1 LLSVAVLAGIGLATT
16 PSMARAQQAIGYAY
30 AGPMDASIRL
40 RSEAWNVGG
49 GGEWGIGNKLS
60 VGGELSYLNLPG
72 GERRTEWGGESEPP
86 ANVLLVSTNASWH
99 FRGSS
104 RSSWRPFVTGGLSA
118 MPGLG
123 LFNAGVGVD
132 RWISP
137 HAGIRL
143 EVRDQFWASAYG
155 AGSAMLGF
163 RAGIVF
169 R

>member
-1 LLSVAVLAGIGLATT
+1 MLFRSVGIGLAAT
-16 PSMARAQQAIGYAY
+16 PSMARAQQPIGYAY
-30 AGPMDASIRL
+30 GGPMDASMRL
-40 RSEAWNVGG
+40 RSAAWNVGG
-49 GGEWGIGNKLS
+49 GGEWGIGHKWS

-72 GERRTEWGGESEPP
+72 GERRTQWGGESQPP
-86 ANVLLVSTNASWH
+86 ANVLLVSANASRH
-99 FRGSS
+99 FGGSS
-104 RSSWRPFVTGGLSA
+104 RSSWRPFVTGGVSA

-123 LFNAGVGVD
+123 LFNAGAGVD

-143 EVRDQFWASAYG
+143 EIRDQFWASAYG
-155 AGSAMLGF
+155 ADSAMLGF